1 MSFSETTLLGALAGF
16 TIYLGLP
23 FGRLRLLGDRARVGL
38 AMFSVGVLA
47 FIFVDVMEHASG
59 SSRAPSWLQGRL
71 RAASGTRSSSPP
83 CSAVGFAVGSAG
95 LATVERRLGSMTPL
109 PPISG
114 GAVDVLTAEQVVQR
128 DSLARSRA
136 LRIGVTIALAIGLHN
151 FAEGLAIGVS
161 ASAGNIG
168 LATVLIVG
176 FALHNATEGFGIV
189 GPLGDVR
196 PSWRWLGMVGLIG
209 GAPTFLGA
217 MLGYSVTSEPLE
229 LVFYARRRRRDPL
242 RDRRDLERH
251 ASLRPSRA
259 RVSGCS
265 RSASSS
271 GSRPTSSSPT
281 AAAEPAHVNSS
292 GRAASRSH
300 LAFIFSGIV
309 GGMNVLVVEDEVKMA
324 ALIRRGLSEQ
334 GLTVDVA
341 GTGEEAVGD
350 GARLRATTRSSST

>member
-1 MSFSETTLLGALAGF
+1 MSFSETALLGALAGF

-47 FIFVDVMEHASG
+47 FIFVDVMEHAFEIVEGAVGGFKDGSG
-59 SSRAPSWLQGRL
+59 SLGHALVL
-71 RAASGTRSSSPP
+71 AALIG
-83 CSAVGFAVGSAG
+83 VGFAFGSAG
-95 LATVERRLGSMTPL
+95 LATIERRIRSMAPL

-114 GAVDVLTAEQVVQR
+114 GAVDVLSAEQVVQR

-161 ASAGNIG
+161 ASAGNIS

-229 LVFYARRRRRDPL
+229 LVFYAVAGGAILYVIGEIWNGMRRYGHREL
-242 RDRRDLERH
+242 GLW
-251 ASLRPSRA
+251 L
-259 RVSGCS
+259 
-265 RSASSS
+265 
-271 GSRPTSSSPT
+271 
-281 AAAEPAHVNSS
+281 
-292 GRAASRSH
+292 
-300 LAFIFSGIV
+300 LAFGFFV
-309 GGMNVLVVEDEVKMA
+309 GVATDLVVA
-324 ALIRRGLSEQ
+324 YG
-334 GLTVDVA
+334 G
-341 GTGEEAVGD
+341 G
-350 GARLRATTRSSST
+350 